1 MKLRFSGLVTTN
13 DWQLL
18 LPFDVDGIDLLKKS
32 GKFEQPHCDVSY
44 GRWWVRGTIPS
55 WSYFRLVNDYHSSRL
70 QYITTSRVNIGGLGI
85 LRSHRRVSSRNL
97 HLQGIA
103 RSAEFSTAWFPS
115 EFPLLFIWKPLS
127 RKKNGTTM
135 NPMIIPLFQSLTF
148 RIFRIFWLESQPS
161 IHHHSFCSVVS
172 GRALRKA
179 GAKSRGWWSRAG
191 MVSWMVGFMENP
203 NRKWMI
209 WCTYPNFFRN
219 PPCGCVWKCLV

>member
-127 RKKNGTTM
+127 RKKMEQLWIPWSSHCSSPWLSEFSEFSGWSPNQAFTTIPFAALSQVVLCGKRVQSRAAGGHGPGWSAGSWKIPIENGWFGVHT
-135 NPMIIPLFQSLTF
+135 P
-148 RIFRIFWLESQPS
+148 IFFGT
-161 IHHHSFCSVVS
+161 HHVVVS
-172 GRALRKA
+172 
-179 GAKSRGWWSRAG
+179 
-191 MVSWMVGFMENP
+191 ENA
-203 NRKWMI
+203 
-209 WCTYPNFFRN
+209 
-219 PPCGCVWKCLV
+219 